1 MDRRIRGTAT
11 RPYRFVTAVH
21 RVGPMA
27 DAFSSLVEAFRNVGV
42 ARAYGEPVQIGGE
55 ELVPVAL
62 VSFGFGGGGDS
73 GTAGTS
79 GAAEGG
85 GGGGFVLPLGAYT
98 RNGEGRVVFR
108 ANTLTVLL
116 GLVPVVCAVG
126 ISLRGVVKAVTANR
140 R

>member
-1 MDRRIRGTAT
+1 
-11 RPYRFVTAVH
+11 
-21 RVGPMA
+21 MA

-98 RNGEGRVVFR
+98 KNGEGRVVFR

-126 ISLRGVVKAVTANR
+126 MSLRGVVKAVSATR

>member
-1 MDRRIRGTAT
+1 
-11 RPYRFVTAVH
+11 
-21 RVGPMA
+21 MA

-42 ARAYGEPVQIGGE
+42 ARAYGAPVLVGGE

-73 GTAGTS
+73 GTS
-79 GAAEGG
+79 GAGSSRGAGGAEGG

-98 RNGEGRVVFR
+98 KNAQGTVVFR
-108 ANTLTVLL
+108 ANTLAVLL

-126 ISLRGVVKAVTANR
+126 MSVRGVLKTVSAGR

>member
-1 MDRRIRGTAT
+1 
-11 RPYRFVTAVH
+11 
-21 RVGPMA
+21 MA

-98 RNGEGRVVFR
+98 KNGEGRVVFR

-116 GLVPVVCAVG
+116 GLVPVVCAAG
-126 ISLRGVVKAVTANR
+126 MSLRGVVKAVSATR

>member
-1 MDRRIRGTAT
+1 
-11 RPYRFVTAVH
+11 
-21 RVGPMA
+21 MA
-27 DAFSSLVEAFRNVGV
+27 DAFSSLVETFRNVGV
-42 ARAYGEPVQIGGE
+42 ARAYGAPVQVGGE

-73 GTAGTS
+73 GTVAAGGSS
-79 GAAEGG
+79 GAGGAAGAGGAEGG

-98 RNGEGRVVFR
+98 KNAQGRVVFR

-126 ISLRGVVKAVTANR
+126 ISVRGVLKTVSAGR
-140 R
+140 RKP